1 MSIKTRLI
9 IASKHAI
16 FRFEM
21 TSKSGQNNTP
31 PRFVLSRK
39 NNPLLSLVSNMIPSL
54 FQGGNLSVF
63 FCELSAW
70 FNSMGDRFETIRRG
84 TRIVVKS
91 NVMSSE
97 HPSKNNI
104 STRSKKIIPSSS
116 FSLRRYGELDQV
128 QLYIYLYAFV
138 ISDLLCISS
147 PTKNPDTLFFGQ
159 LQKATSDQAEPG

>member
-1 MSIKTRLI
+1 
-9 IASKHAI
+9 
-16 FRFEM
+16 
-21 TSKSGQNNTP
+21 
-31 PRFVLSRK
+31 
-39 NNPLLSLVSNMIPSL
+39 
-54 FQGGNLSVF
+54 
-63 FCELSAW
+63 
-70 FNSMGDRFETIRRG
+70 MGDRFETIRRG

-104 STRSKKIIPSSS
+104 STHSKKIIPSSS
-116 FSLRRYGELDQV
+116 FSLRRYGELDHV

-159 LQKATSDQAEPG
+159 LQRATSDQAEPG